1 MLLTGAEILIKS
13 LLEEGVDTV
22 FGYPGGAVLNIY
34 DYLYKYKDK
43 IKHYLSCHEQ
53 SAAHAA
59 DGYARS
65 TGKVGVCIA
74 TSGPGAT
81 NLVTGI
87 ATAYMDSVPLVAI
100 TGNVTKDLLG
110 KDSFQEVDI
119 TGITMPITKHNFIV
133 KDVNELQ
140 NTIRK
145 AFYIAK
151 EGRPGPVLI
160 DIPKDITANKTEY
173 KDLEPLKVEP
183 KVKHITESAL
193 KEVAK
198 YINEAARPL
207 IYAGGGVIISD
218 ATEELINFAE
228 KINAPVATTLMCK
241 GVIRSEHRLSTGMIG
256 MHGSNASN
264 ILATKSDLIIA
275 LGARFSDRVISD
287 KQFINNAKVIQIDVD
302 PAEVNKNVKVD
313 SFIIGDIKV
322 ALQKLMP
329 LIEDKKNQEWLNKV
343 EELKLLAFTKNN
355 KDDGEELTPRFLFKK
370 LSEMDNGDF
379 IITTEVGQHQM
390 WTAQYFNFKT
400 PRTLVSSGGLGT
412 MGFGLGAAI
421 GAKVANPDK
430 TVFNIAGDGS
440 FGMNCNEFAT
450 AVKYNIPIKIIIMN
464 NNALGMV
471 RQWQSLFYE
480 ARYSQTT
487 LDRSTDFVKLAEA
500 FGGVGFRVENR
511 EELEGVLQEALAVN
525 KPVIID
531 YRIDNDKKVFPM
543 VAPGA
548 PIHQIINEEDLENS

>member
-1 MLLTGAEILIKS
+1 MLLTGAEILVKS
-13 LLEEGVDTV
+13 LLDEGVDTI
-22 FGYPGGAVLNIY
+22 FGYPGGSVLNIY

-65 TGKVGVCIA
+65 TGRVGVCIA

-87 ATAYMDSVPLVAI
+87 ATAYMDSVPLIAI
-100 TGNVTKDLLG
+100 TGNVPKDLLG

-133 KDVNELQ
+133 KDINNLQ
-140 NTIRK
+140 ETIRK
-145 AFYIAK
+145 AFFIAR

-160 DIPKDITANKTEY
+160 DIPKDITVNKTEY
-173 KDLEPLKVEP
+173 KDLKPLEVNP
-183 KVKHITESAL
+183 KTKHITESAL
-193 KEVAK
+193 NEVAK
-198 YINEAARPL
+198 YINESSKPL
-207 IYAGGGVIISD
+207 IYAGGGVINSD
-218 ATEELINFAE
+218 STEELINFAE
-228 KINAPVATTLMCK
+228 KLNAPVATTLMCR
-241 GVIRSEHRLSTGMIG
+241 GAIPSEHRLNTGMIG

-264 ILATKSDLIIA
+264 ILATKCDLIIA

-287 KQFINNAKVIQIDVD
+287 REFINNAKVIQIDVD

-322 ALQKLMP
+322 ALQKLIP
-329 LIEDKKNQEWLNKV
+329 LLNEKKNKEWLNTV
-343 EELKLLAFTKNN
+343 EELKLLAVTKNN
-355 KDDGEELTPRFLFKK
+355 SDDGEELTPRFLFEK
-370 LSEMDNGDF
+370 LSDMDKGDF

-400 PRTLVSSGGLGT
+400 PRTLISSGGLGT
-412 MGFGLGAAI
+412 MGFGLGASI
-421 GAKVANPDK
+421 GVKVANPDK
-430 TVFNIAGDGS
+430 TVFNIAGDVS

-450 AVKYNIPIKIIIMN
+450 AVKYNIPIKVIVMN

-487 LDRSTDFVKLAEA
+487 LDRATDFVKLAEA
-500 FGGVGFRVENR
+500 FGGVGFRVEKR
-511 EELEGVLQEALAVN
+511 EELDDVLKEALAVN

-531 YRIDNDKKVFPM
+531 YRIDSDKKVFPM

-548 PIHQIINEEDLENS
+548 PIHQIINEEDLKC

>member
-1 MLLTGAEILIKS
+1 MLLTGAEILVKS
-13 LLEEGVDTV
+13 LLDEGVDTI

-65 TGKVGVCIA
+65 TGRVGVCIA

-87 ATAYMDSVPLVAI
+87 ATAYMDSVPLIAI
-100 TGNVTKDLLG
+100 TGNVPKDLLG

-133 KDVNELQ
+133 KDINNLQ
-140 NTIRK
+140 ETIRK
-145 AFYIAK
+145 AFFIAR

-160 DIPKDITANKTEY
+160 DIPKDITVNKTEY
-173 KDLEPLKVEP
+173 KDLKPLEVNP
-183 KVKHITESAL
+183 KTKHITESAL
-193 KEVAK
+193 NEVAK
-198 YINEAARPL
+198 YINESSKPL
-207 IYAGGGVIISD
+207 IYAGGGVINSD
-218 ATEELINFAE
+218 STEELINFAE
-228 KINAPVATTLMCK
+228 KLNAPVATTLMCR
-241 GVIRSEHRLSTGMIG
+241 GAIPSEHRLNTGMIG

-264 ILATKSDLIIA
+264 ILATKCDLIIA

-287 KQFINNAKVIQIDVD
+287 REFINNAKVIQIDVD

-322 ALQKLMP
+322 ALQKLIP
-329 LIEDKKNQEWLNKV
+329 LLNEKKNKEWLNTV
-343 EELKLLAFTKNN
+343 EELKLLAVTKNN
-355 KDDGEELTPRFLFKK
+355 SDDGEELTPRFLFEK
-370 LSEMDNGDF
+370 LSDMDKGDF

-400 PRTLVSSGGLGT
+400 PRTLISSGGLGT
-412 MGFGLGAAI
+412 MGFGLGASI
-421 GAKVANPDK
+421 GVKVANPDK

-450 AVKYNIPIKIIIMN
+450 AVKYNIPIKVIVMN

-487 LDRSTDFVKLAEA
+487 LDRATDFVKLAEA
-500 FGGVGFRVENR
+500 FGGVGFRVEKR
-511 EELEGVLQEALAVN
+511 EELDDVLKEALAVN

-531 YRIDNDKKVFPM
+531 YRIDSDKKVFPM

-548 PIHQIINEEDLENS
+548 PIHQIINEEDLKC

>member
-1 MLLTGAEILIKS
+1 MLLTGAEILVKC
-13 LLEEGVDTV
+13 LLSEGVDTI

-100 TGNVTKDLLG
+100 TGNVSKDLLG

-133 KDVNELQ
+133 KDVNNLQ
-140 NTIRK
+140 EIVRK
-145 AFYIAK
+145 AFYIAR

-160 DIPKDITANKTEY
+160 DIPKDITAAKTEY
-173 KDLEPLKVEP
+173 KDLEPIEVEP
-183 KVKHITESAL
+183 KSKHITEEVL
-193 KEVAK
+193 EQVAK
-198 YINEAARPL
+198 YINESSRPL
-207 IYAGGGVIISD
+207 IYAGGGVINAD

-228 KINAPVATTLMCK
+228 KLNAPVATTLMCR
-241 GVIRSEHRLSTGMIG
+241 GAIPSEHRLNTGMIG

-264 ILATKSDLIIA
+264 ILATKCDLIIA

-287 KQFINNAKVIQIDVD
+287 KEFINNAKVIQIDVD

-322 ALQKLMP
+322 ALQRLMP
-329 LIEDKKNQEWLNKV
+329 LLNNKENKEWLNTV
-343 EELKLLAFTKNN
+343 DELKLLSITKNN
-355 KDDGEELTPRFLFKK
+355 KDNGEELTPRFLFEK
-370 LSEMDNGDF
+370 LSDMDSGDF
-379 IITTEVGQHQM
+379 IIATEVGQHQM

-400 PRTLVSSGGLGT
+400 PRTLISSGGLGT

-450 AVKYNIPIKIIIMN
+450 AVKYNIPIKVIVMN

-487 LDRSTDFVKLAEA
+487 LDRATDFVKLAEA
-500 FGGVGFRVENR
+500 FGGVGFRVEKR
-511 EELEGVLQEALAVN
+511 EELEGVLKEALAIN

-531 YRIDNDKKVFPM
+531 YRIDSDKKVFPM

-548 PIHQIINEEDLENS
+548 PIHQIINEEDLEC

>member
-1 MLLTGAEILIKS
+1 MLLTGAEILVKS
-13 LLEEGVDTV
+13 LLDEGVDTI
-22 FGYPGGAVLNIY
+22 FGYPGGSVLNIY

-65 TGKVGVCIA
+65 TGRVGVCIA

-87 ATAYMDSVPLVAI
+87 ATAYMDSVPLIAI
-100 TGNVTKDLLG
+100 TGNVPKDLLG

-133 KDVNELQ
+133 KDINNLQ
-140 NTIRK
+140 ETIRK
-145 AFYIAK
+145 AFFIAR

-160 DIPKDITANKTEY
+160 DIPKDITVNKTEY
-173 KDLEPLKVEP
+173 KDLKPLEVNP
-183 KVKHITESAL
+183 KTKHITESAL
-193 KEVAK
+193 NEVAK
-198 YINEAARPL
+198 YINESSKPL
-207 IYAGGGVIISD
+207 IYAGGGVINSD
-218 ATEELINFAE
+218 STEELINFAE
-228 KINAPVATTLMCK
+228 KLNAPVATTLMCR
-241 GVIRSEHRLSTGMIG
+241 GAIPSEHRLNTGMIG

-264 ILATKSDLIIA
+264 ILATKCDLIIA

-287 KQFINNAKVIQIDVD
+287 REFINNAKVIQIDVD

-322 ALQKLMP
+322 ALQKLIP
-329 LIEDKKNQEWLNKV
+329 LLNEKKNKEWLNTV
-343 EELKLLAFTKNN
+343 EELKLLAVTKNN
-355 KDDGEELTPRFLFKK
+355 SDDGEELTPRFLFEK
-370 LSEMDNGDF
+370 LSDMDKGDF

-400 PRTLVSSGGLGT
+400 PRTLISSGGLGT
-412 MGFGLGAAI
+412 MGFGLGASI
-421 GAKVANPDK
+421 GVKVANPDK

-450 AVKYNIPIKIIIMN
+450 AVKYNIPIKVIVMN

-487 LDRSTDFVKLAEA
+487 LDRATDFVKLAEA
-500 FGGVGFRVENR
+500 FGGVGFRVEKR
-511 EELEGVLQEALAVN
+511 EELGDVLKEALAVN

-531 YRIDNDKKVFPM
+531 YRIDSDKKVFPM

-548 PIHQIINEEDLENS
+548 PIHQIINEEDLKC

>member
-1 MLLTGAEILIKS
+1 MLLTGAEILVKS
-13 LLEEGVDTV
+13 LLNEGVDTV

-100 TGNVTKDLLG
+100 TGNVSKDLLG

-133 KDVNELQ
+133 KDINNLQ
-140 NTIRK
+140 ETIRK
-145 AFYIAK
+145 AFFIAR

-160 DIPKDITANKTEY
+160 DIPKDITSNKTEY
-173 KDLEPLKVEP
+173 KDLKPLEVEP
-183 KVKHITESAL
+183 KSKHITEDVL
-193 KEVAK
+193 VEVAK
-198 YINEAARPL
+198 YINESSKPL
-207 IYAGGGVIISD
+207 IYAGGGVINAN

-228 KINAPVATTLMCK
+228 KLNAPVATTLMCR
-241 GVIRSEHRLSTGMIG
+241 GAIPSGHRLNTGMIG

-264 ILATKSDLIIA
+264 ILATRCDLIIA

-287 KQFINNAKVIQIDVD
+287 REFINNAKVIQIDVD

-322 ALQKLMP
+322 ALQRLMP
-329 LIEDKKNQEWLNKV
+329 LLKNKENKEWLNTV
-343 EELKLLAFTKNN
+343 DELKLLSITKNN
-355 KDDGEELTPRFLFKK
+355 KDNGEELTPRFLFEK
-370 LSEMDNGDF
+370 LSDMDSGDF
-379 IITTEVGQHQM
+379 IIATEVGQHQM

-400 PRTLVSSGGLGT
+400 PRTLISSGGLGT

-450 AVKYNIPIKIIIMN
+450 AVKYNIPIKVIVMN

-487 LDRSTDFVKLAEA
+487 LDRATDFVKLAEA
-500 FGGVGFRVENR
+500 FGGVGFRVEKR
-511 EELEGVLQEALAVN
+511 EELENVLNEALAIN

-531 YRIDNDKKVFPM
+531 YRIDSDKKVFPM

-548 PIHQIINEEDLENS
+548 PIHQIINEEDIEC

>member
-1 MLLTGAEILIKS
+1 MLLTGAEILVKS
-13 LLEEGVDTV
+13 LLNQGVDTV

-34 DYLYKYKDK
+34 DYLYKYKEQ
-43 IKHYLSCHEQ
+43 IKHYLTCHEQ
-53 SAAHAA
+53 GAAHAA

-65 TGKVGVCIA
+65 SGKVGVCIA

-100 TGNVTKDLLG
+100 TGNVQKSLLG
-110 KDSFQEVDI
+110 RDSFQEVDI

-133 KDVNELQ
+133 KDINNLEE
-140 NTIRK
+140 TIRK

-160 DIPKDITANKTEY
+160 DIPKDITSDKTEY
-173 KDLEPLKVEP
+173 KGLTPLPVEP
-183 KVKHITESAL
+183 KSKHITVTSLNEA
-193 KEVAK
+193 AK
-198 YINEAARPL
+198 YINDSEKPL
-207 IYAGGGVIISD
+207 IYAGGGVINSD

-228 KINAPVATTLMCK
+228 KINAPVATTLMCR
-241 GVIRSEHRLSTGMIG
+241 GAIPSEHRLNTGMIG

-264 ILATKSDLIIA
+264 ILATKCDLIIA

-287 KQFINNAKVIQIDVD
+287 KEFINNAKIIQIDVD
-302 PAEVNKNVKVD
+302 PAEINKNVRVD

-329 LIEDKKNQEWLNKV
+329 LINEKRNENWLKTV
-343 EELKLLAFTKNN
+343 EELKLLSSTKNN
-355 KDDGEELTPRFLFKK
+355 SEQLTPRFLFEK
-370 LSEMDNGDF
+370 LSSLDDGSFVM
-379 IITTEVGQHQM
+379 TTEVGQHQM

-400 PRTLVSSGGLGT
+400 PRTLISSGGLGT

-421 GAKVANPDK
+421 GVKVASPNK
-430 TVFNIAGDGS
+430 IVFNIAGDGS

-450 AVKYNIPIKIIIMN
+450 AVKYNIPIKIIVMN

-487 LDRSTDFVKLAEA
+487 LDRATDFVKLAEA
-500 FGGVGFRVENR
+500 FGGVGFRVEKR
-511 EELEGVLQEALAVN
+511 EELDGVLKEALSVN
-525 KPVIID
+525 RPVIID
-531 YRIDNDKKVFPM
+531 YRIDSDKKVFPM

-548 PIHQIINEEDLENS
+548 PIHQIINEEDLEGK